1 MSGEIMERI
10 PGMNC
15 PNCRKEYVSGRAN
28 ITLWILIQ
36 SRGVRRRKAQFL
48 CPSCLREVMEEVT
61 EQRADELADYGVEAL
76 TAYFGHEG
84 LSDSP
89 SGVDGLLDAFQVI
102 IGPDD
107 GFDLELQALL
117 AIS

>member
-1 MSGEIMERI
+1 MERI

-15 PNCRKEYVSGRAN
+15 PNCRKKYVSGRAN
-28 ITLWILIQ
+28 IILWILIQ
-36 SRGVRRRKAQFL
+36 SREVRLRKAQFL

-61 EQRADELADYGVEAL
+61 EQRADELADYGVVVL

-84 LSDSP
+84 LSDTP
-89 SGVDGLLDAFQVI
+89 SGVDGLLDAFQMVV
-102 IGPDD
+102 GPNDD
-107 GFDLELQALL
+107 FELELQAFL